1 MGDLAPIMSNLTSLT
16 AKKLGGDDVNF
27 FADTK
32 KVILMVGDRKFN
44 AQLIST
50 PVKKVESP

>member
-1 MGDLAPIMSNLTSLT
+1 LTSLT

-32 KVILMVGDRKFN
+32 KVILMVGDRKFD

-50 PVKKVESP
+50 KIKKPAGSP